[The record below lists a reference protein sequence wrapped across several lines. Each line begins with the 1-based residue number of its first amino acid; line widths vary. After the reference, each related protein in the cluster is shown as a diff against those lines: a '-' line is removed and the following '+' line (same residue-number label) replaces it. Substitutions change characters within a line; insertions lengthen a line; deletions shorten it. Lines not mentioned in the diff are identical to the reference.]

1 MNIPINLLLVDD
13 HLENL
18 LAFDAILADLGHN
31 LVKAGSGA
39 EALRL
44 AEAHDFAVILLDI
57 QMPVMDGFETAAR
70 LRAIERSAQSPII
83 FTTASFVDQVHVA
96 RGYALGAVD
105 YLVKPFA
112 PQVLQA
118 KVTAYVD
125 LFKNTRQLAAQAQ
138 TTLAAVH
145 LAASL
150 GRAEPDAP
158 PPTALPGEERIT
170 LLVVND
176 DPNGLL
182 AIQAAL
188 EGWNVEMLS
197 ARSGREA
204 LGLLLKHQPAMI
216 ILDVHMPDMDGF
228 ETAALIRENERFR
241 HTPIVFATA
250 TAQAEADVTRGYAM
264 GAIDFVFMPINPEL
278 LRAKVQSLLNQF
290 RQRWRLSSQVD
301 EIERLSCELKA
312 SQNESQSLNADLERR
327 VQERTAELV
336 RANREIR
343 QLLTTAEQSRQ
354 EMEKALE
361 DQQRAEAELRE
372 SEERYR
378 VLAEAAQ
385 DAIFL
390 IGPDFRYLYVNEF
403 MARQGGRTVEMIV
416 GQPLSELFP
425 PEAAAAQEAA
435 IAQVF
440 ATGQMH
446 EAEEKVPLAGRE
458 VWFST
463 RLAPVRNAAGQVTA
477 VMGLAR
483 DITEKKKLEAQFLR
497 AQRLEGLGQLAGGVA
512 HDLNN
517 ILAPILMAETLL
529 REEIKE
535 GGPQKLLDTIKSS
548 AQRGADIIKQLL
560 TFAKGVEGK
569 MAPLQLRHLVKEMAK
584 IIRETFPKSIT
595 LKTDTPKDL
604 WLVNGDAT
612 PLHQVLM
619 NLCVNARDAM
629 PEGGTLA
636 ITVENLHL
644 DETGARLM
652 PGTQAGPHV
661 VLAVSDTG
669 TGIPPEILDKIF
681 DPFFTTKGPEKG
693 TGLGLATVLGIV
705 KSHGGFLDVVS
716 QVGLGTQFKVY
727 LPATAA
733 SISAPEKAPVPT
745 AARGRGE
752 AILLVEDEDAVR
764 LVARQILER
773 HGYQV
778 LAAANGSEAI
788 PLFTA
793 RRADIRLVLT
803 DMMMPFMDGPAT
815 IRALRNVDPQVKVI
829 IMSGY
834 ASDPALE
841 AAKRLGVL
849 AILRKPFLRETLLQ
863 AIDKALHSAEHK
875 LP

>member
-1 MNIPINLLLVDD
+1 MNTPINLLLVDD
-13 HLENL
+13 RLENL
-18 LAFDAILADLGHN
+18 QVFEAILADLGYN

-44 AEAHDFAVILLDI
+44 AQAHDFAVILLDL

-70 LRAIERSAQSPII
+70 LRAIERAAHAPII

-112 PQVLQA
+112 PQVLLA
-118 KVTAYVD
+118 KVAAYVD

-138 TTLAAVH
+138 TMLAAVH
-145 LAASL
+145 QAASL
-150 GRAEPDAP
+150 GRAEAAAP

-176 DPNGLL
+176 DPSGLR
-182 AIQAAL
+182 AIQAVL
-188 EGWNVEMLS
+188 ESSNVEMLS

-204 LGLLLKHQPAMI
+204 LGLLLKQQPAMI
-216 ILDVHMPDMDGF
+216 LLDVHMPDMDGF
-228 ETAALIRENERFR
+228 ETAALIRENARFR
-241 HTPIVFATA
+241 HTPIVFITA
-250 TAQAEADVTRGYAM
+250 TAQAEADVARGYAM
-264 GAIDFVFMPINPEL
+264 GAIDFLFIPIAPEI
-278 LRAKVQSLLNQF
+278 LRAKVQALLNQF
-290 RQRWRLSSQVD
+290 RQQRRLSSQVD
-301 EIERLSCELKA
+301 EIERLNRELTA
-312 SQNESQSLNADLERR
+312 SQNELRSLNADLERR

-336 RANREIR
+336 QANQEIR
-343 QLLTTAEQSRQ
+343 QLLTKTEQSHQ
-354 EMEKALE
+354 ELEKALE
-361 DQQRAEAELRE
+361 DQQRAEAGLRE

-385 DAIFL
+385 DTIFL
-390 IGPDFRYLYVNEF
+390 IGPDFHLLYMNQF
-403 MARQGGRTVEMIV
+403 GARLAGRTVEMLV
-416 GQPLSELFP
+416 GQPLSVLFP
-425 PEAAAAQEAA
+425 PEVSAAQEAA
-435 IAQVF
+435 LAQVF
-440 ATGQMH
+440 ATGQVYD
-446 EAEEKVPLAGRE
+446 AEEKMPLAGRE

-463 RLAPVRNAAGQVTA
+463 RLAPIRNAAGQITA
-477 VMGLAR
+477 VLGLAR
-483 DITEKKKLEAQFLR
+483 DITESKRIETQFLR

-517 ILAPILMAETLL
+517 ILAPILMAESIL
-529 REEIKE
+529 REELKE
-535 GGPQKLLDTIKSS
+535 AEAQKMLETIRSS

-569 MAPLQLRHLVKEMAK
+569 MAPLQLRHLVNEMAK

-595 LKTDTPKDL
+595 LKTNAPKDL
-604 WLVNGDAT
+604 WLVNGDST
-612 PLHQVLM
+612 PLHQVLL

-652 PGTQAGPHV
+652 PGAQAGPHV
-661 VLAVSDTG
+661 VLTVSDNG
-669 TGIPPEILDKIF
+669 TGIPPEILDRIF

-693 TGLGLATVLGIV
+693 TGLGLATVVGIV

-716 QVGLGTQFKVY
+716 QVGRGTQFKIY

-733 SISAPEKAPVPT
+733 SVSTPEKVAIPT

-764 LVARQILER
+764 LVTRKILER

-778 LAAANGSEAI
+778 LAAANGTEAI
-788 PLFTA
+788 PLFCGHK
-793 RRADIRLVLT
+793 ADIQLVLT
-803 DMMMPFMDGPAT
+803 DMMMPFMDGPDT
-815 IRALRNVDPQVKVI
+815 IRALRNIDPRLKVI
-829 IMSGY
+829 VMSGY

-841 AAKRLGVL
+841 KAKRLGVL
-849 AILRKPFLRETLLQ
+849 AILRKPFLRENLLQ
-863 AIDKALHSAEHK
+863 AVDQALRSAG
-875 LP
+875 